1 MMDVMPRP
9 RWPHLFREVSRH
21 GTVRWVVRV
30 GHGPRTPIAADYG
43 SPEFEADHAAI
54 RGDAPAAARK
64 AATGT
69 PQWLWDRY
77 RASSAWGALKPATRR
92 QRKNIMGPVLL
103 KAGAMPLSAL
113 TKAVVIDG
121 RESRAKTP
129 SQANNFLNTMRSL
142 CAWAVENAFLKADPC
157 EGVKIVKRPKTGC
170 FGKERK
176 RRSPASRRA
185 GRPGRASAWR

>member
-69 PQWLWDRY
+69 LQWLWDRY

-92 QRKNIMGPVLL
+92 QRKNIMGRVLL
-103 KAGAMPLSAL
+103 KAGAMPAFG
-113 TKAVVIDG
+113 ADQG
-121 RESRAKTP
+121 RRHRRPREP
-129 SQANNFLNTMRSL
+129 SQDAEPGEQFPQHDAQPF
-142 CAWAVENAFLKADPC
+142 AWAVENAFL
-157 EGVKIVKRPKTGC
+157 RPT
-170 FGKERK
+170 
-176 RRSPASRRA
+176 RA
-185 GRPGRASAWR
+185 RA